1 MKKWILIA
9 CSTIMIIIII
19 VLVAGLLNLGHLIKN
34 AVNTYGPGITKT
46 EVRLGD
52 VGISLFS
59 GEVKLKD
66 FLLGNPAGFTS
77 PHALKVASVFVDLNE
92 GSLTGNPVIID
103 KIELI
108 GPEIIYEKR
117 SSTDNFQKI
126 LRNMQ
131 TPGGSNT
138 GTQPSS
144 GSEEEG
150 KKVLIKDF
158 IVRNGNISLALSM
171 FGDKRI
177 NAQAKLPE
185 IHLKDIGKEKGGL
198 SPNEAFKQVL
208 ASLYGGITSPA
219 VIGSLNKELKA
230 TGSDVLEL
238 GKNTSKK
245 GLAETSRKIKG
256 LFGK

>member
-1 MKKWILIA
+1 MKKWILIV

-19 VLVAGLLNLGHLIKN
+19 ALVAGLLNLGHLIKN
-34 AVNTYGPGITKT
+34 AVNTYGPGMTKT
-46 EVRLGD
+46 EVHLGD

-59 GEVKLKD
+59 GEIKLKD

-77 PHALKVASVFVDLNE
+77 PHALKVLSVFVDLDE
-92 GSLTGNPVIID
+92 SSLTGNTIVID
-103 KIELI
+103 KIELV

-117 SSTDNFQKI
+117 NNTDNFKKI

-131 TPGGSNT
+131 TTGGST
-138 GTQPSS
+138 TSAQPSS
-144 GSEEEG
+144 GNEEGG

-158 IVRNGNISLALSM
+158 IVRDGQISIAMSLLGNNN
-171 FGDKRI
+171 I

-198 SPNEAFKQVL
+198 SPTEAFKQVL
-208 ASLYGGITSPA
+208 AALYGGITSPA
-219 VIGSLNKELKA
+219 VLGSLSKELKE

-238 GKNTSKK
+238 GKNTTKK
-245 GLAETSRKIKG
+245 GLEETSRKIKG